1 MTSEQPFKIAVS
13 DNALDLLKRKH
24 DDTRLLDEV
33 NAVECACGAPL
44 ADIKRLVSLSRWKD
58 GYEWCTHERGL
69 NALPMFTRNIAV
81 QGFGEP
87 SVHYVHQR
95 SAAKGTY
102 HPAVLPL
109 LTTVS
114 GDHLS
119 FHVVVPSLPG
129 YAWSDAVLK
138 KGFPGKHYAELF
150 KKLMTSLG
158 YTECVMQ
165 GRDWGHVLTL
175 TTASLYRPKHVRASH
190 TNLPMCEPPKLF
202 GNHIVLLK
210 SLIMSFT
217 SREREA
223 AGLTQDFF
231 KSRAGY
237 FAEQSTKPQTLGY
250 KTHTT
255 WPTRLNIQEA
265 RHDDGCIFVDRRR
278 NRLMKDG
285 ERGAVR
291 YIPKEG
297 SCWNWNTRSADTLRR
312 TSSPKHSWATFGK
325 CSANLGLQQ
334 VSFQGVLTISQYT
347 LERQWLLNRGKV
359 KA

>member
-95 SAAKGTY
+95 NAAKGTY

-138 KGFPGKHYAELF
+138 KGFPGKHYAEASSALRFSLLPLF
-150 KKLMTSLG
+150 NKLMTSLG
-158 YTECVMQ
+158 FTECVMQ
-165 GRDWGHVLTL
+165 GSASGKQNVTNSSWGHVLTL
-175 TTASLYRPKHVRASH
+175 TAASLYRPKHVKASH

-210 SLIMSFT
+210 SPIMSFT

-237 FAEQSTKPQTLGY
+237 FAEQSTKPQTLG
-250 KTHTT
+250 
-255 WPTRLNIQEA
+255 
-265 RHDDGCIFVDRRR
+265 
-278 NRLMKDG
+278 
-285 ERGAVR
+285 
-291 YIPKEG
+291 
-297 SCWNWNTRSADTLRR
+297 
-312 TSSPKHSWATFGK
+312 
-325 CSANLGLQQ
+325 
-334 VSFQGVLTISQYT
+334 
-347 LERQWLLNRGKV
+347 
-359 KA
+359 